1 MYLSYKPLNKQTKNA
16 LVKKQKKH
24 GKGITLRLV
33 VYAVILSGLW
43 LLWSGIYKSLLITF
57 GAASVLLVL
66 LITVRMNRIDGD
78 RIEIELNPLKFIGY
92 FGWLLLEIAKSN
104 IAVTKTILSASMP
117 IKQNLFD
124 VPYTQRTDLGQ
135 VIFANSITLTPGT
148 VTVETEDGHFLVHA
162 LSYSSDDMDALAD
175 MDRRVSGTELVARV

>member
-43 LLWSGIYKSLLITF
+43 LLLSGIYKSLLITF

-175 MDRRVSGTELVARV
+175 MDRRVSETELVARA